1 MASQVPVLE
10 VAHPEG
16 FLAVVVSKHR
26 LRGKEEVGKG
36 KGRGGQRECRGTR
49 EKLHGWGRGKTGND
63 GPVKNAARGGGTLI
77 YRPSTYL
84 PTYIHTYIHTY
95 IP

>member
-36 KGRGGQRECRGTR
+36 KGRGGEGKGMGGERRE
-49 EKLHGWGRGKTGND
+49 GRAEG
-63 GPVKNAARGGGTLI
+63 V
-77 YRPSTYL
+77 
-84 PTYIHTYIHTY
+84 
-95 IP
+95 

>member
-1 MASQVPVLE
+1 MCCGPHCLGGGVLCRLLRENLLASQVPVLE

-36 KGRGGQRECRGTR
+36 KERGGEGRGGEGG
-49 EKLHGWGRGKTGND
+49 EGRGSVEGQERSCRLGERED
-63 GPVKNAARGGGTLI
+63 RQ
-77 YRPSTYL
+77 
-84 PTYIHTYIHTY
+84 
-95 IP
+95 

>member
-1 MASQVPVLE
+1 MCCGPHCLGGGVLCRLLRENLLASQVPVLE

-36 KGRGGQRECRGTR
+36 KGRGGEGRGGRGGQRECRGAR
-49 EKLHGWGRGKTGND
+49 EKLQVGGEGRQ
-63 GPVKNAARGGGTLI
+63 AMMAR
-77 YRPSTYL
+77 
-84 PTYIHTYIHTY
+84 
-95 IP
+95 